1 MRIASLSYI
10 QGERMSSA
18 NVQQKTQHEFKAE
31 MKQLLHLIVHSLY
44 THPEIF
50 VRELVSNASDALNK
64 ARFQALSGTDIYGA
78 DTPFEI
84 RITLDSGTKQFT
96 IEDTG
101 VGMNEADLTERLG
114 TIASSGTLEFI
125 QQLQEQN
132 KPIDGNMIGQF
143 GVGFYSVF
151 MVADMVS
158 VETRSIDPA
167 SKGLRWT
174 SDGKGTY
181 TIEEIEKETR
191 GTKISFTLKESSAQ
205 FAEMRET
212 KDVITKYSNFVDF
225 PIFINDE
232 RVNAVRALWSV
243 SKDSVTDDERN
254 EFYKFLTHHY
264 KNPLGHLHIALEGVV
279 NFKALLFIPDE
290 PLSPFAVQNDQPSI
304 ALYANKVMIQ
314 EDCKELIP
322 EYLRFVRGVAD
333 TEDLPL
339 NVSREVTQNSP
350 VMAKMQK
357 HIVKK
362 ILDLLE
368 DWAQNDKEKFATFYA
383 HFSKQFVFGVN
394 DYTHREQITKLLHFP
409 SSTLDKNA
417 LTNLTDYVARMKSEQ
432 TEIYYATG
440 DRLETVLANPNLE
453 YFTRHGIEVLLLAEP
468 ADIIALTSLPS
479 FETKSIVSIDKAD
492 LKIEADPANALPE
505 PVAQS
510 LMNVMKQILG
520 ERVEDIVPSKRLVE
534 SPVSLV
540 AGAMSMDA
548 QTERLMKII
557 DKNYTGGKRKM
568 EVNTAHVLIKNLSSK
583 LVSDPDGTTLR
594 PYIEQLYEGALL
606 MEGNLSSPAE
616 YVKRMTE
623 IMTQATN

>member
-1 MRIASLSYI
+1 
-10 QGERMSSA
+10 MSSA

-232 RVNAVRALWSV
+232 RINAVRALWSV

>member
-1 MRIASLSYI
+1 MANT
-10 QGERMSSA
+10 
-18 NVQQKTQHEFKAE
+18 NVQQKTQHESKAE

-50 VRELVSNASDALNK
+50 IRELVSNASDALNK
-64 ARFQALSGTDIYGA
+64 ARFQVLSGA
-78 DTPFEI
+78 DSFDADAPFEI
-84 RITLDSGTKQFT
+84 RITLDSATKQCI

-101 VGMNEADLTERLG
+101 IGMNETDLVERLG

-125 QQLQEQN
+125 RQLQEQG

-151 MVADMVS
+151 MVADEVT

-167 SKGLRWT
+167 GKGLQWT

-181 TIEEIEKETR
+181 SIAEIDKPTR
-191 GTKISFTLKESSAQ
+191 GTKITFSLKESAWQ
-205 FAEMRET
+205 FAEVRET
-212 KDVITKYSNFVDF
+212 KNVITKYSNFVDF

-243 SKDSVTDDERN
+243 SKDSITDDERN

-264 KNPLGHLHIALEGVV
+264 NNPLGYLHIALEGVV
-279 NFKALLFIPDE
+279 NFKALIFIPDE
-290 PLSPFAVQNDQPSI
+290 PLSPFAIQNDHPSI

-339 NVSREVTQNSP
+339 NVSREITQNSP

-368 DWAQNDKEKFATFYA
+368 DWSQNDKEKFATFYK

-409 SSTLDKNA
+409 SSTQEKNA
-417 LTNLTDYVARMKSEQ
+417 LTNLSDYVARMQPEQ
-432 TEIYYATG
+432 KEIYYATG

-453 YFTRHGIEVLLLAEP
+453 YFTRNNIEVLLLSEP

-479 FETKSIVSIDKAD
+479 FETKNIVSIDKAEITID
-492 LKIEADPANALPE
+492 TPQENTLPE
-505 PVAQS
+505 PIALT
-510 LMNVMKQILG
+510 LMKKMKDILG
-520 ERVEDIVPSKRLVE
+520 ERVEDVVASKRLVD

-540 AGAMSMDA
+540 AGATSMDA

-557 DKNYTGGKRKM
+557 DKNYTGGKRKL
-568 EVNTAHVLIKNLSSK
+568 EVNTAHILIKNLSSK
-583 LVSDPDGTTLR
+583 LVGDPDGITLR
-594 PYIEQLYEGALL
+594 PYVEQLYEGALL
-606 MEGNLSSPAE
+606 MEGNLTSPAD
-616 YVKRMTE
+616 YVKRMTD
-623 IMTQATN
+623 IMTHATN